1 MLLTRIHLHMYPS
14 YFLSLHGPAKCKR
27 EKDLQQWECAK
38 RRQIQKEK
46 AASIHLQKK
55 MYKKNFQ
62 LVPYSY
68 VLQKRKGCYK
78 CAN

>member
-1 MLLTRIHLHMYPS
+1 MYPP

-46 AASIHLQKK
+46 AASTSPERDVQEELPI
-55 MYKKNFQ
+55 
-62 LVPYSY
+62 
-68 VLQKRKGCYK
+68 G
-78 CAN
+78 AI